1 MLVVNYDHH
10 NQSSSRSSSSS
21 SRSSSSSSSSRS
33 RFGMAGIGTCVSR
46 LHGFGGM
53 GERGYTQLL
62 LEYWKVVARKS
73 HLVTKKHFVTR
84 TSMHGHG
91 TADKE
96 FYYHS
101 YYYYCYCYYY
111 YYDYFYY
118 YYDYFYYFYYYCCC
132 STLSRK
138 VETGASGRRRH
149 PSSEKP
155 LASRV

>member
-21 SRSSSSSSSSRS
+21 SRSSSSSSRS

-46 LHGFGGM
+46 LHVFGGM

-101 YYYYCYCYYY
+101 YYYYCYYY
-111 YYDYFYY
+111 
-118 YYDYFYYFYYYCCC
+118 YYFYYYCCC